1 MNIAL
6 VGIGGTSSD
15 EFAAALLRLVSMSMS
30 ADEIMEA
37 FAALEAELAETSPRS
52 SISRPRFQEYK
63 RQGPL
68 PEMRYGRPW
77 SSWDSSRLVSPLG
90 QARGPP

>member
-30 ADEIMEA
+30 ADEIC
-37 FAALEAELAETSPRS
+37 
-52 SISRPRFQEYK
+52 
-63 RQGPL
+63 
-68 PEMRYGRPW
+68 
-77 SSWDSSRLVSPLG
+77 
-90 QARGPP
+90 